1 MKSTYPI
8 TAALLGLSTLLIGV
22 SGCRSPYYADRG
34 ALVGGLAGAGLGA
47 AIGENNDNPLLG
59 AAIGAVGG
67 TIAGSAIGNGIDQ
80 DMAEER
86 AAVQAQIGRQ
96 LSAQVTIPDVVA
108 MSQSGVSED
117 VMIRQIESSGVS
129 AEMTTSD
136 VIAMHQ
142 QGVPTR
148 VIEAMQRVRASGPV
162 GARTAYVE
170 ERVAQ
175 PVIVERH
182 YVRPGYYGPPHHGYH
197 YHHHRRPP
205 RCRPAPGV
213 SWGISVH

>member
-1 MKSTYPI
+1 MNWKTRASLLVLVAILPV
-8 TAALLGLSTLLIGV
+8 AL

-67 TIAGSAIGNGIDQ
+67 TIAGSAMGAGIDADIAQ
-80 DMAEER
+80 ER

-96 LSAQVTIPDVVA
+96 LSSQVTIPDVVA
-108 MSQSGVSED
+108 MSQAGVSED
-117 VMIRQIESSGVS
+117 VMIRQVEAAGVN
-129 AEMTTSD
+129 AEMTTTD
-136 VIAMHQ
+136 VIALHQ

-148 VIEAMQRVRASGPV
+148 VIEAMQR
-162 GARTAYVE
+162 ARTNGAASRVAYV
-170 ERVAQ
+170 Q
-175 PVIVERH
+175 PAPQSVIVERH
-182 YVRPGYYGPPHHGYH
+182 YVRPPCYGPPPHAYYH
-197 YHHHRRPP
+197 YHGRRGPS
-205 RCRPAPGV
+205 CRPPGV